1 MWLGKVGEFGKRN
14 EQAEIIFETYDSV
27 KLSAM
32 CYDTVGDVGRSIILD
47 IFFRRNNKI
56 VM

>member
-1 MWLGKVGEFGKRN
+1 MWLGMVGEFGKRN